1 MGSMDLRELGSSDM
15 EQLLQGVAIQDLV
28 GNQLLMSGGIE
39 GGMGGMAGPQGALL
53 RLMEAPG
60 LLQQMF
66 AGLQDPAAAAGQQ
79 QVEGQ
84 QHAQDIQELE
94 QLVQDARE
102 RGEEAAGLE
111 QQQQQAG
118 EGSSINEASE
128 APGGS

>member
-1 MGSMDLRELGSSDM
+1 
-15 EQLLQGVAIQDLV
+15 
-28 GNQLLMSGGIE
+28 
-39 GGMGGMAGPQGALL
+39 
-53 RLMEAPG
+53 MEAPG